1 MKVTLE
7 FDLPLEADEHFMAL
21 HGPDFQVVID
31 DMLKWLRTQRK
42 YTTLHKEA
50 RAILDE
56 AWDVFH
62 RTLNEHGIWGG

>member
-7 FDLPLEADEHFMAL
+7 FELPLESEEHFMAL
-21 HGPDFQVVID
+21 HGPDFRFVIN
-31 DMLKWLRTQRK
+31 DMLEWMRTQRK

-62 RTLNEHGIWGG
+62 RLLTAYGVQDG